1 MPREVLHRF
10 HRARSRRN
18 PSGTGLGK
26 PEQTFPG
33 LHSLPAR
40 GTLLLIAAGFAGC
53 GGVNVATESSV
64 PVPLVDPMP
73 VTVGIY
79 YSPEFSQAKHDEERW
94 GTDWKVDLGPY
105 HVHMADKLFAAEFR
119 ETVPVADI
127 KSLPANPSYKA
138 IIEPRIEQFSFIT
151 PRDTGAKYFA
161 VTIRYRLN
169 VYAPDGALADSLTF
183 TGYGSNGA
191 GSGMTSTKPMVAATK
206 AAMRDAAAKFLVQ
219 FPEQDVAKRLLAGEP
234 LVEAQQQV
242 ALGAPAA
249 GGQPASSTDS
259 VNVDTVPIVDPKSE
273 TGQAPVSGGA
283 NASGASAPASA
294 PAPSGDK
301 PSADTGSSTSPASTN
316 SSTPPGDA
324 SGAPAPRSDDPAAS
338 ASPAETPQP
347 PH

>member
-1 MPREVLHRF
+1 MRKL
-10 HRARSRRN
+10 RRI
-18 PSGTGLGK
+18 
-26 PEQTFPG
+26 PG
-33 LHSLPAR
+33 RVP
-40 GTLLLIAAGFAGC
+40 LLLITAAFAGC

-79 YSPEFSQAKHDEERW
+79 YSPEFAQAKHEEERW
-94 GTDWKVDLGPY
+94 GTDWKADLGPY

-119 ETVPVADI
+119 ETVPVTDI
-127 KSLPANPSYKA
+127 KSLPANPPYKA

-219 FPEQDVAKRLLAGEP
+219 FPEQDVAKRLVAGEP
-234 LVEAQQQV
+234 LVEASKQV
-242 ALGAPAA
+242 ALGVTAT
-249 GGQPASSTDS
+249 GQTPMTSDS
-259 VNVDTVPIVDPKSE
+259 VPVDTVPIVDPAPA
-273 TGQAPVSGGA
+273 TGTSPAPAESSPA
-283 NASGASAPASA
+283 PAGASAGSSASEPAPAPGSDKPPATGDASA
-294 PAPSGDK
+294 TKPAPTTSSSGDATAPSGDTSSAPAANAPQPEAQ
-301 PSADTGSSTSPASTN
+301 PSA
-316 SSTPPGDA
+316 
-324 SGAPAPRSDDPAAS
+324 
-338 ASPAETPQP
+338 QP
-347 PH
+347 PQ

>member
-1 MPREVLHRF
+1 MHK
-10 HRARSRRN
+10 RN
-18 PSGTGLGK
+18 
-26 PEQTFPG
+26 
-33 LHSLPAR
+33 SLPVR
-40 GTLLLIAAGFAGC
+40 GALLLLAAGFAGC

-73 VTVGIY
+73 VTVGVY
-79 YSPEFSQAKHDEERW
+79 YSPEFAQAKHDEERW

-127 KSLPANPSYKA
+127 KSLPANPPYKA

-169 VYAPDGALADSLTF
+169 VYTPDGALADSLTF

-219 FPEQDVAKRLLAGEP
+219 FPEQDVAKRLVAGEP
-234 LVEAQQQV
+234 LAEAPQQV

-249 GGQPASSTDS
+249 AGQAVPSTDS
-259 VNVDTVPIVDPKSE
+259 ANVDTVPIVDPASG
-273 TGQAPVSGGA
+273 TGQAP
-283 NASGASAPASA
+283 ASTS
-294 PAPSGDK
+294 APSGDK
-301 PSADTGSSTSPASTN
+301 PPATGDGSSTSP
-316 SSTPPGDA
+316 STPTSPSTSTPQTET
-324 SGAPAPRSDDPAAS
+324 SGEPAPKSDGSSAPASPTETQPPAA
-338 ASPAETPQP
+338 QP
-347 PH
+347 PQ

>member
-1 MPREVLHRF
+1 MRKLNRLLE
-10 HRARSRRN
+10 RA
-18 PSGTGLGK
+18 P
-26 PEQTFPG
+26 
-33 LHSLPAR
+33 
-40 GTLLLIAAGFAGC
+40 LLLIAAAFAGC

-64 PVPLVDPMP
+64 PVPLVDPLP

-79 YSPEFSQAKHDEERW
+79 YSPEFSQAKHSEERW
-94 GTDWKVDLGPY
+94 GTDWTADLGPY

-219 FPEQDVAKRLLAGEP
+219 FPEQDVAKRLVAGEP
-234 LVEAQQQV
+234 LVVASQQV

-249 GGQPASSTDS
+249 AGQPATSTDS
-259 VNVDTVPIVDPKSE
+259 VKVDTVPIVDPTSD
-273 TGQAPVSGGA
+273 TGQSPSTTTAPQDG
-283 NASGASAPASA
+283 PSA
-294 PAPSGDK
+294 PAPGNGSPVPPATDK
-301 PSADTGSSTSPASTN
+301 PTTES
-316 SSTPPGDA
+316 
-324 SGAPAPRSDDPAAS
+324 
-338 ASPAETPQP
+338 QP
-347 PH
+347 PVAPPPQ